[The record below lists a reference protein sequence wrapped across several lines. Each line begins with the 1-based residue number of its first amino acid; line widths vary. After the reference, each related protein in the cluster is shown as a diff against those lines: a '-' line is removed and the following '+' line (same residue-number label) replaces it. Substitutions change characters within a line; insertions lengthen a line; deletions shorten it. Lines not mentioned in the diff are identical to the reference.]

1 MKQFYLILLLF
12 VANHSYA
19 QKKDT
24 VIISPANILTKN
36 VPLGHHKYLVY
47 FKKGKDSSSINFQ
60 IWNLTV
66 KKEDYNGRPAI
77 SIDQFWEDN
86 AEVVHRVNS
95 VSDAKDFRPIYQ
107 TSWWKTRGTTITN
120 FVAKT
125 ATFPDQ
131 LFRKNPDSSRK
142 VALSAFQK
150 ATNEYALNWH
160 LDLSTFS
167 MLPFKDGITF
177 GINYYDAG
185 FSAPQL
191 QYYTVTG
198 SAIFEGVERSK
209 TECWLL
215 THESPNNKEI
225 FWISKNTKE
234 VLKLEQQFGKMY
246 RYKIKIA
253 L

>member
-1 MKQFYLILLLF
+1 MKHFYLLMLLF
-12 VANHSYA
+12 AANYGYA
-19 QKKDT
+19 QKRDT
-24 VIISPANILTKN
+24 LLISPTNLLTQN
-36 VPLGHHKYLVY
+36 LPVGNHKYLVY

-60 IWNLTV
+60 TWNLSI
-66 KKEDYNGRPAI
+66 KKENYQGKPAVI
-77 SIDQFWEDN
+77 IDQLWEDN
-86 AEVVHRVNS
+86 VEVIHRVHS
-95 VSDAKDFRPIYQ
+95 VSDAKDFRPLYQ
-107 TSWWKTRGTTITN
+107 DSWWKARGTTLTD

-142 VALSAFQK
+142 VATNAFLK

-167 MLPFKDGITF
+167 MLPFKEGLTF

-185 FSAPQL
+185 FSAPKV

-198 SAIFEGVERSK
+198 TAIFEGVENSR

-215 THESPNNKEI
+215 QHESPNNKEV
-225 FWISKNTKE
+225 FWISKKTKE
-234 VLKLEQQFGKMY
+234 VLKLEQQVGKMY
-246 RYKIKIA
+246 RFKVKIPV
-253 L
+253 